1 MTRTLFASVL
11 LAGGIAVAVGCSA
24 NKTNEPYSL
33 TGESQ
38 AAIEQQHQEWLAKQ
52 HYTDQKGRYRPELAE
67 WNTSV
72 K

>member
-1 MTRTLFASVL
+1 MIRTLFATAVL
-11 LAGGIAVAVGCSA
+11 GGAAAVAVGCSA
-24 NKTNEPYSL
+24 NTNEPYSL

-38 AAIEQQHQEWLAKQ
+38 AEIDQQHQEWLLKQ

-67 WNTSV
+67 WNTSI